1 MLSRDDS
8 HGFIINEDPSF
19 VALSPSRFAIVLD
32 GSSPL
37 ITVTS
42 IDAEGTIELHV
53 QFLTLHASL
62 NNACLVADSLSKT
75 IPVGSSPDHEENP
88 SEEALKITSDR
99 RKQAAS

>member
-1 MLSRDDS
+1 MLLRDDS

-37 ITVTS
+37 VTVTS

-53 QFLTLHASL
+53 Q
-62 NNACLVADSLSKT
+62 
-75 IPVGSSPDHEENP
+75 VG
-88 SEEALKITSDR
+88 
-99 RKQAAS
+99 